1 MTDRDKPTLGDI
13 DARIRAAR
21 GGAEGKGRDDEGP
34 GPRNVSGIGLA
45 FRISIEFTA
54 AVVVGVGIGWALDRW
69 LGTAPWFMVLF
80 LLLGFA
86 SGAMNIFRVVKGLDS
101 SVGLGQAVARKERQ
115 KEAEHRSGDETG
127 S

>member
-1 MTDRDKPTLGDI
+1 MSDDSKPTLGDI

-21 GGAEGKGRDDEGP
+21 GGSGKGEGKDEGP
-34 GPRNVSGIGLA
+34 GPRNVSGIGIA

-54 AVVVGVGIGWALDRW
+54 AVLVGVGLGWALDQW
-69 LGTAPWFMVLF
+69 LDSAPWFMVLF
-80 LLLGFA
+80 MLLGFA
-86 SGAMNIFRVVKGLDS
+86 SGAMNVYRVVKGLDA
-101 SVGLGQAVARKERQ
+101 SVGLGAAVDRKK

>member
-1 MTDRDKPTLGDI
+1 MNDGDKPTLRDI

-21 GGAEGKGRDDEGP
+21 GGAEGKGKDDGP

-54 AVVVGVGIGWALDRW
+54 AVLVGVAIGYALDRW
-69 LGTAPWFMVLF
+69 LGTSPLFMVVF

-86 SGAMNIFRVVKGLDS
+86 SGAMNIYRVVKGLDS
-101 SVGLGQAVARKERQ
+101 SVGLGQAVERK
-115 KEAEHRSGDETG
+115 KEAEHRSGDDEKG
-127 S
+127 A

>member
-1 MTDRDKPTLGDI
+1 MNDGKKPTLDDI

-21 GGAEGKGRDDEGP
+21 EGADRKRRDEDGP
-34 GPRNVSGIGLA
+34 GPRNVSGIGIA

-54 AVVVGVGIGWALDRW
+54 AVLVGVAIGYFLDDW
-69 LGTAPWFMVLF
+69 LGTAPWLMVLF

-86 SGAMNIFRVVKGLDS
+86 SGAMNVYRTVQGLDQ
-101 SVGLGQAVARKERQ
+101 SVGLGKAVERK
-115 KEAEHRSGDETG
+115 KEAERRSDDTG

>member
-1 MTDRDKPTLGDI
+1 MNDGKKPSLDDI

-21 GGAEGKGRDDEGP
+21 EASDRGRKNNDGP
-34 GPRNVSGIGLA
+34 GARNVSGIGIA

-54 AVVVGVGIGWALDRW
+54 AVLVGVAIGYFLDQW

-86 SGAMNIFRVVKGLDS
+86 SGAMNIYRVVKGLDS
-101 SVGLGQAVARKERQ
+101 GVGLGRAVERK
-115 KEAEHRSGDETG
+115 KEAERRSDDTG

>member
-1 MTDRDKPTLGDI
+1 MNDGNKPTLDDI

-21 GGAEGKGRDDEGP
+21 KGSDSGRKDEDGP
-34 GPRNVSGIGLA
+34 GARNVSGIGIA

-54 AVVVGVGIGWALDRW
+54 AVLVGVGIGFGLDRW

-86 SGAMNIFRVVKGLDS
+86 SGAMNIYRVVQGLDS
-101 SVGLGQAVARKERQ
+101 GVGLGRAMERK
-115 KEAEHRSGDETG
+115 KEAERRSDDTG